1 MTRNSFFVVTLA
13 LTASCGAE
21 LPTDAAE
28 SQSVA
33 TEALTVP
40 TCFQP
45 NPTAPECFVALPY
58 GINPELTAAEL
69 SQLTRGSA
77 LVRDLRAV
85 RGTVPSANPTS
96 QPINQPSLQTMALEL
111 GGTNIGAFTM
121 LTSAQL
127 KAQLQAG
134 SLNVPAPSSSDVSG
148 AASFVTA
155 EAGRGG
161 RVYLAAW
168 RDDYGP
174 RVGGYVLAAVSA
186 DNQRV
191 TLVQVLTWS
200 T

>member
-1 MTRNSFFVVTLA
+1 MNRNALVVVFLSLA
-13 LTASCGAE
+13 AGCGVE
-21 LPTDAAE
+21 HPTDVSD

-58 GINPELTAAEL
+58 TLDAELTPDEL
-69 SQLTRGSA
+69 TQQTQGSA
-77 LVRDLRAV
+77 LARDLRAV
-85 RGTVPSANPTS
+85 RGAVPSANPKS
-96 QPINQPSLQTMALEL
+96 QPINQPTLQTMALEL

-121 LTSAQL
+121 LTNAQL

-134 SLNVPAPSSSDVSG
+134 SLHVLSPSPSDVSG
-148 AASFVTA
+148 AASFVTL

-174 RVGGYVLAAVSA
+174 RVGGYVLAAVSV